1 MQRKRYVDSYIDKL
15 DVIQGKIIKLKIFA
29 DEVGNALYGV
39 EESGILEESLAQVV
53 SETKIDL
60 QEKEDEGIQLQNRAM
75 NAFDSSK
82 TCRSNRFQLYSV

>member
-82 TCRSNRFQLYSV
+82 TCRSNRFQFYSV